1 LSARIFGGLGRSLA
15 VDLGTANTVVFLRGE
30 GIVLFEPS
38 VIAINDETNEVLAV
52 GDQAKEMIGRTP
64 ASIRATRPLRHGV
77 ITDFDVTEQM
87 LRHFIEKAIG
97 RRRLRRPRVVLCVP
111 SGMTGVERDAVQEA
125 TLAAGAD
132 EVSLIEEAM
141 AAAIGA
147 ELPVAEPIGS
157 MVVDIGGGTTE
168 VAITSLGA
176 LVVADSIRVGGYEM
190 DDAIV
195 RHARDAHRLL
205 IGGEGAEVVKLA
217 IGSAWPLADEE
228 AAAAEVRGRDLTT
241 GLLRRVSLAAAEV
254 REALRAPLDQVVEAV
269 KGTLEQAPAELAADV
284 MERGLV
290 LVGGGALLR
299 GIDER
304 LRDETGLAVTIV
316 DSPLTCVAVGA
327 GRSLEEPMQEARAS
341 RRRRQRR

>member
-1 LSARIFGGLGRSLA
+1 MPARALGGFGGSLA

-38 VIAINDETNEVLAV
+38 VIAINEETDEVLAV
-52 GDQAKEMIGRTP
+52 GEQAKEMIGRTP
-64 ASIRATRPLRHGV
+64 AAIRATRPLRHGV
-77 ITDFDVTEQM
+77 ITDFDITEQM
-87 LRHFIEKAIG
+87 LRHFIRKAIG

-111 SGMTGVERDAVQEA
+111 SGLTEVERDAVHEA
-125 TLAAGAD
+125 TRAAGAA

-147 ELPVAEPIGS
+147 ELPVAEPVGS

-176 LVVADSIRVGGYEM
+176 LAVADSVRVGGYEM

-195 RHARDAHRLL
+195 RHARDSHRLL
-205 IGGEGAEVVKLA
+205 IGGEGAEAVKLA
-217 IGSAWPLADEE
+217 IGSAWPLAEE
-228 AAAAEVRGRDLTT
+228 KEAEIRGRDLTT
-241 GLLRRVSLAAAEV
+241 GLLRRATIGAAEV
-254 REALRAPLDQVVEAV
+254 REALRAPVDQILEAV
-269 KGTLEQAPAELAADV
+269 KATLERAPAELAADV

-290 LVGGGALLR
+290 LVGGGALLQ
-299 GIDER
+299 GINER

-327 GRSLEEPMQEARAS
+327 GLSLEERVPNGWSRRA
-341 RRRRQRR
+341 RRRRPG